1 MLIPFKHQTE
11 TTTFILQNPRVLVTS
26 DPGTGKT
33 RSVLDAYAQRCA
45 GRMLVLAPL
54 SILQAS
60 WGDDIE
66 KFTPDLTYT
75 VAYARNRAKAFESDA
90 QIIITN
96 HDAAKWL
103 VKNQHVLDGF
113 DTLCI
118 DEFTAFKNKDSQR
131 SKAINKVVKLFD
143 YRIAM
148 SGTPNS
154 NTICDIWHPTLLVDD
169 GHRLGHRFYTFRSN
183 VCTPVFNG
191 FANEWRD
198 KQDAELIV
206 AAAIKD
212 INIRYELEDCLD
224 MPKQSYH
231 TVKTQLSDTMMQAY
245 KELAEDNVLWTG
257 KATINAVHA
266 GVLTKKLLQLCTGAV
281 YDEDNNVVGFHEERY
296 NLVMDL
302 VEQRSHSLVAFNWT
316 HERDY
321 LIRQAEKRKIKYAV
335 VDGSVSAKV
344 RKDVVDRMQAGQLQ
358 VVFAHPQSAGHGLTL
373 TTATSVIWCSPTYNA
388 EHYQQ
393 FNRRIYRAGQTKRTE
408 VIHIAADNTWETDV
422 YKKLNGKLGRMENLL
437 SILNELNTARKVA

>member
-1 MLIPFKHQTE
+1 
-11 TTTFILQNPRVLVTS
+11 
-26 DPGTGKT
+26 
-33 RSVLDAYAQRCA
+33 
-45 GRMLVLAPL
+45 
-54 SILQAS
+54 
-60 WGDDIE
+60 
-66 KFTPDLTYT
+66 
-75 VAYARNRAKAFESDA
+75 
-90 QIIITN
+90 
-96 HDAAKWL
+96 
-103 VKNQHVLDGF
+103 
-113 DTLCI
+113 
-118 DEFTAFKNKDSQR
+118 
-131 SKAINKVVKLFD
+131 
-143 YRIAM
+143 M
-148 SGTPNS
+148 SGETNK
-154 NTICDIWHPTLLVDD
+154 T
-169 GHRLGHRFYTFRSN
+169 
-183 VCTPVFNG
+183 
-191 FANEWRD
+191 
-198 KQDAELIV
+198 LIV

-231 TVKTQLSDTMMQAY
+231 TIKTQLSNAMMQAY

-321 LIRQAEKRKIKYAV
+321 LIQQAEKRKIKYAV
-335 VDGSVSAKV
+335 IDGSVSAKI